1 MSYQL
6 NKTDGTLL
14 TNLID
19 GQIDINSTNLT
30 LVGRNYSGYG
40 EAFNENFIKLLE
52 SFANTAAPSNPLTG
66 QVWWD
71 TSEQRLK
78 VYDGSVWKAS
88 GGPYVQNTQPTMV
101 AGDLWIDNLNNQVY
115 AYDGT
120 DLILMGPQYTDSQG
134 KSGFEIT
141 SILDSTSRSRTV
153 AHLYVSGTLTAVI
166 SAIEFTPIYSQRI
179 LSLVTDDNPTG
190 KLFIGFNIVDK
201 TNFKFRGIADSANSL
216 VTAAGVVRTADAFLP
231 SDANGITVG
240 TLTVQNSGGLTIGL
254 SQNNVQKVISNKFY
268 IENQLRDHDLSLRV
282 RSSQFESQIV
292 DAVYVDAG
300 TAKVGIFTTNRLPAY
315 TLDVEGDLRVTG
327 DFIVEG
333 NNVNIEV
340 GTLKVE
346 DKHIELA
353 ALNDSSIGDDT
364 IVTGAG
370 IIVNSEDG
378 NKTLTWELAELAWT
392 FNQNVDLS
400 SASSVYKIN
409 GSIKMSST
417 GATTGVLSNIS
428 SAPQLTS
435 VGTLANLNVA
445 SLGFANNTISSNGTL
460 SVIASGIGGI
470 NITAGGPIEVQDNQA
485 LLGLS
490 TPISSRVANILGN
503 EALVESN
510 DSTAATKG
518 YVDSEVLA
526 TPITFAMDVTGL
538 GSGSS
543 LQTAVSTYINDMYPA
558 TVDNTGKVARIHA
571 TSYAGATVSGINVTI
586 RDDSEPDTGE
596 VLTLSKVFVDKIT
609 AESQSVVRDVA
620 VSNTASGT
628 ATLTPARQLLV
639 FSSNGTIWE
648 YDAVASVDYP

>member
-40 EAFNENFIKLLE
+40 EFFNENFIKLLE

-78 VYDGSVWKAS
+78 VYDGTVWKAS
-88 GGPYVQNTQPTMV
+88 GGPYVQNTRPQMV

-115 AYDGT
+115 AFDGT
-120 DLILMGPQYTDSQG
+120 DLMLMGPQYTESQG
-134 KSGFEIT
+134 KSGFEVT

-153 AHLYVSGTLTAVI
+153 ANLYIGGTLVGVF
-166 SAIEFTPIYSQRI
+166 SAIEFTPIYAQRI
-179 LSLVTDDNPTG
+179 LSLVTDNNPNG
-190 KLFIGFNIVDK
+190 KIFIGFNIVDK
-201 TNFKFRGIADSANSL
+201 NNFKFRGIADSANSL
-216 VTAAGVVRTADAFLP
+216 VTDAGVIRTADSFLP
-231 SDANGITVG
+231 SDANGVTVG
-240 TLTVQNSGGLTIGL
+240 TLTIQNPGGITIGL

-268 IENQLRDHDLSLRV
+268 IENQLRDHDLSLRI

-300 TAKVGIFTTNRLPAY
+300 TANVGIFTTNRLPEY

-333 NNVNIEV
+333 NSVNIEV

-346 DKHIELA
+346 DKNIELA
-353 ALNDSSIGDDT
+353 ALNDSSIGNDT
-364 IVTGAG
+364 IVSGAG
-370 IIVNSEDG
+370 IIINSEDG
-378 NKTLTWELAELAWT
+378 NKTLTWELAENAWT
-392 FNQNVDLS
+392 FNQNIDLS
-400 SASSVYKIN
+400 SSLSTYKIN
-409 GSIKMSST
+409 GSVKLSST
-417 GATTGVLSNIS
+417 GSTTGVLSNIS

-435 VGTLANLNVA
+435 VGTLLDLNVA
-445 SLGFANNTISSNGTL
+445 NLTFENNTIRSNGRL
-460 SVIASGIGGI
+460 SINATGIGGI
-470 NITAGGPIEVQDNQA
+470 NITAGGPISVQDNQEM
-485 LLGLS
+485 LGLA
-490 TPISSRVANILGN
+490 TPISSRVANIPGN
-503 EALVESN
+503 EALTESV
-510 DSTAATKG
+510 DSTVATKG

-526 TPITFAMDVTGL
+526 TPITFSMDVTGL
-538 GSGSS
+538 GSGSA
-543 LQTAVSTYINDMYPA
+543 LQSAVANFINDMYPA

-571 TSYAGATVSGINVTI
+571 TSYAGATVSGINVTV
-586 RDDSEPDTGE
+586 RDDSEPDSGE

-628 ATLTPARQLLV
+628 AVLTPARQLLV
-639 FSSNGTIWE
+639 FASNGTGWV
-648 YDAVASVDYP
+648 YDAIASVVYP

>member
-30 LVGRNYSGYG
+30 LVGRNYTGYG
-40 EAFNENFIKLLE
+40 EFFNENFIKLLE

-78 VYDGSVWKAS
+78 VYDGTVWKAS
-88 GGPYVQNTQPTMV
+88 GGPYVQNTRPQMV

-115 AYDGT
+115 AFDGT
-120 DLILMGPQYTDSQG
+120 DLMLMGPQYTESQG
-134 KSGFEIT
+134 KSGFEVT

-153 AHLYVSGTLTAVI
+153 ANLYVGGTLVGVF
-166 SAIEFTPIYSQRI
+166 SAIEFTPIYAQRI
-179 LSLVTDDNPTG
+179 LSLVTDNNPNG
-190 KLFIGFNIVDK
+190 KIFIGFNIVDK
-201 TNFKFRGIADSANSL
+201 NNFKFRGIADSANSL
-216 VTAAGVVRTADAFLP
+216 VTDAGVIRTADSFLP
-231 SDANGITVG
+231 SDANGVTVG
-240 TLTVQNSGGLTIGL
+240 TLTIQNPGGITIGL

-300 TAKVGIFTTNRLPAY
+300 TANVGIFTTNRLPEY

-333 NNVNIEV
+333 NSVNIEV

-346 DKHIELA
+346 DKNIELA
-353 ALNDSSIGDDT
+353 ALNDSSIGNDT
-364 IVTGAG
+364 IVNGAG
-370 IIVNSEDG
+370 IIINSEDG
-378 NKTLTWELAELAWT
+378 NKTLTWELAENAWT
-392 FNQNVDLS
+392 FNQNIDLS
-400 SASSVYKIN
+400 SSLSTYKIN
-409 GSIKMSST
+409 GSVKLSST
-417 GATTGVLSNIS
+417 GSTTGVLSNIS

-435 VGTLANLNVA
+435 IGTLLDLNVA
-445 SLGFANNTISSNGTL
+445 NLTFENNTIRSNGRL
-460 SVIASGIGGI
+460 SINATGIGGI
-470 NITAGGPIEVQDNQA
+470 NITAGGPISVQDNQEM
-485 LLGLS
+485 LGLA
-490 TPISSRVANILGN
+490 TPISSRVANIPGN
-503 EALVESN
+503 EALTESV
-510 DSTAATKG
+510 DSTVATKG

-526 TPITFAMDVTGL
+526 TPITFSMDVTGL
-538 GSGSS
+538 GSGSA
-543 LQTAVSTYINDMYPA
+543 LQSAVANFINDMYPA

-571 TSYAGATVSGINVTI
+571 TSYAGATVSGINVTV
-586 RDDSEPDTGE
+586 RDDSEPDSGE

-628 ATLTPARQLLV
+628 AVLTPARQLLV
-639 FSSNGTIWE
+639 FASNGTGWV
-648 YDAVASVDYP
+648 YDAIASVVYP